1 MPICPNCGV
10 RVEDDQKKCPL
21 CGTSLTADRQGG
33 VQGIEQPASPRERIG
48 IPRGGKK
55 SEPGGETK
63 AGRETEPGGETKPGG
78 ETEPGGPPS
87 GIEGDAEREERVRIL
102 FGEVISFIAL
112 AGAVVVFAV
121 DYAYGMR
128 VSWSRF
134 PLISIA
140 FFWLLVS
147 IPYWLRG
154 RGYLI
159 VLLETIDLIV
169 FLYLLDLFTPSA
181 AWFTGLALPIAAGL
195 GVISML
201 AMGCIRLFRLSVLG
215 SVSTVLVALGL
226 YMLWLEWV
234 INYYVYDHA
243 YVSWSLVAA
252 AAAVPII
259 VFLITYNSRLKRHGS
274 NLKKHFH
281 V

>member
-10 RVEDDQKKCPL
+10 RLEDDQKKCPL
-21 CGTSLTADRQGG
+21 CGTSLAADRQGG
-33 VQGIEQPASPRERIG
+33 VQGIEKPAYPLEKTG

-55 SEPGGETK
+55 AEAGGE
-63 AGRETEPGGETKPGG
+63 AAAAQPRPERGGDT
-78 ETEPGGPPS
+78 
-87 GIEGDAEREERVRIL
+87 EREERVRIL

-128 VSWSRF
+128 ISWSRF

-140 FFWLLVS
+140 FFWLLVN

-154 RGYLI
+154 QGYLI
-159 VLLETIDLIV
+159 VILETIDVIA

-181 AWFTGLALPIAAGL
+181 SWFTGLALPIAAGL

-201 AMGCIRLFRLSVLG
+201 AMGCIRLFRLWVLG

-226 YMLWLEWV
+226 YILWLEWV
-234 INYYVYDHA
+234 ITYYLYDHA

-252 AAAVPII
+252 ACAVPII
-259 VFLITYNSRLKRHGS
+259 VFLMSFNSRLKRHGS